1 MAAYLP
7 ARVNATGPTCP
18 EEEYDRGVTEYEV
31 DPESGCLCCFQ
42 PGPQVGGSGRYAPA
56 ACRCCAARA
65 AMPDVFSQYQAAY
78 TETRPSPSV
87 RRRITAQ
94 AAERGGWLCHRCG
107 LLIDRHERWPHP
119 LALVGDHYPM
129 PRCCGGPYNL
139 ANIRAAHSLC
149 NGSTSGTRPQAIPFT
164 VTAAQSEMIN
174 QILARPAAQD
184 R

>member
-1 MAAYLP
+1 M
-7 ARVNATGPTCP
+7 
-18 EEEYDRGVTEYEV
+18 
-31 DPESGCLCCFQ
+31 
-42 PGPQVGGSGRYAPA
+42 PG
-56 ACRCCAARA
+56 
-65 AMPDVFSQYQAAY
+65 VFSQYQAAC

-94 AAERGGWLCHRCG
+94 AAERDGWLCHRCG

-149 NGSTSGTRPQAIPFT
+149 NGSTSGIRPQAIPFT
-164 VTAAQSEMIN
+164 VTAAQSEAIN
-174 QILARPAAQD
+174 QILARQAARD
-184 R
+184 G

>member
-1 MAAYLP
+1 MPL
-7 ARVNATGPTCP
+7 ARLARKRNTIT
-18 EEEYDRGVTEYEV
+18 GVTEYEV
-31 DPESGCLCCFQ
+31 DPQSGCLCCFQ
-42 PGPQVGGSGRYAPA
+42 PERPASGSGRYAPTT
-56 ACRCCAARA
+56 CPCCTART
-65 AMPDVFSQYQAAY
+65 AMPGVFSQYQAAY

-94 AAERGGWLCHRCG
+94 AAERDGWLCHRYG

-129 PRCCGGPYNL
+129 PCCCGGPYNL

-149 NGSTSGTRPQAIPFT
+149 NGSTSGIRPQAIPFT
-164 VTAAQSEMIN
+164 VTAAQSEVIN
-174 QILARPAAQD
+174 QILGAQD